1 MFKFSHI
8 SPIPSLRTGGLIPI
22 MLGRLQM
29 TVDACIEAYI
39 LLSGKVFQK
48 SSHWVNL
55 KGRLQ
60 DRFDKAELE
69 KLIKQILVDQGL
81 DENVLLKNSP
91 EVSCKVYAPVDT
103 SLYALLIK

>member
-1 MFKFSHI
+1 
-8 SPIPSLRTGGLIPI
+8 

-39 LLSGKVFQK
+39 SLSDKVFQK
-48 SSHWVNL
+48 KSSHRVNL

-60 DRFDKAELE
+60 GIFDKAELE
-69 KLIKQILVDQGL
+69 KFTKQILVDQGL

-91 EVSCKVYAPVDT
+91 EAFCKVYAPVDT